1 MNQQDRI
8 KMKNHNN
15 VSSCKEKETSIEDS
29 RLETISVIIPT
40 YNRKDVLLKAIEAIL
55 QQTYPSSK
63 YEVLVIDDGS
73 RDGTRKAL
81 RPLAKAGK
89 IRYHFQHNKGPA
101 AARNAGVKLARGT
114 IVLFI
119 GDDIIV
125 PPDLLEL
132 HQNRRDQ
139 FPEQEVAVLGKTTWS
154 PEIELTPLMRYSQ
167 EGRAVPSFQFD
178 QITDPDDVSYE
189 FFFTGNISL
198 PKQFMLENGLFD
210 EDFPYAYGE
219 DTELGYRLQQ
229 KGLRLVFE
237 PEALAY
243 HYHLLRYRDFRRR
256 AMISGKVSIL
266 HVTRHPEWANLEF
279 LKLRPRAKVK
289 HLALRTLVKLV
300 LDPLLML
307 ADQRQWS
314 IAGLPTLYDW
324 TLKYHTFTAQLK
336 TIRHYNS
343 Q

>member
-1 MNQQDRI
+1 
-8 KMKNHNN
+8 MKNHHNIP
-15 VSSCKEKETSIEDS
+15 SCKEKEASIKDS
-29 RLETISVIIPT
+29 KPETISVIIPT
-40 YNRKDVLLKAIEAIL
+40 YNRKDVLLKAIEAML
-55 QQTYPSSK
+55 QQTYPSSN

-73 RDGTRKAL
+73 SDGTRKAL

-89 IRYHFQHNKGPA
+89 IRYHFQRNKGPA
-101 AARNAGVKLARGT
+101 AARNAGVKLARGA

-119 GDDIIV
+119 GDDILV

-132 HQNRRDQ
+132 HQTRRNQ
-139 FPEQEVAVLGKTTWS
+139 FPDQKVAVLGKTIWS
-154 PEIELTPLMRYSQ
+154 PKIKLTPLMRYSQ
-167 EGRAVPSFQFD
+167 EGHAVPTFQFD
-178 QITDPDDVSYE
+178 QITDPNNVSYK

-210 EDFPYAYGE
+210 EDFHYAYGE

-229 KGLRLVFE
+229 KGLRIVFE
-237 PEALAY
+237 PKALTY

-266 HVTRHPEWANLEF
+266 HVTKHPEWADLEF

-289 HLALRTLVKLV
+289 HLALRILVKWV
-300 LDPLLML
+300 LDPLLTL

-314 IAGLPTLYDW
+314 MDGLPTLYDW
-324 TLKYHTFTAQLK
+324 TLRYHTFTAQLK
-336 TIRHYNS
+336 TVKHHKF